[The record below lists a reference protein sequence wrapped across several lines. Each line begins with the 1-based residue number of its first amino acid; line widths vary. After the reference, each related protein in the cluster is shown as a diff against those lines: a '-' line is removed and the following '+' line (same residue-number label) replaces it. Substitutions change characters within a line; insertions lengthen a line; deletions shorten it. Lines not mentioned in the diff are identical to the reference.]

1 MSRPRRG
8 FVRSTHYLS
17 QEQRKRLAELAEK
30 IPAEGTQHDQS
41 SHLRQALDLY
51 LDMADR
57 LPQLKAI
64 AASEQRPL
72 SNIHLDAV
80 DLYLLFQG
88 MDEELAEVLQ
98 VALKTFPETR
108 TPNQAFRRMAYNW
121 LHNRQADS
129 KRGAID
135 RQTALTREGFEEV
148 KEMIAHSTDRLLRAI
163 RGESDD
169 SGSSAPS
176 DPGPPVDDG

>member
-98 VALKTFPETR
+98 VALKTLKPARRTR
-108 TPNQAFRRMAYNW
+108 LSAEWPTTGCIIARPTVNAAQ
-121 LHNRQADS
+121 S
-129 KRGAID
+129 TGKR
-135 RQTALTREGFEEV
+135 
-148 KEMIAHSTDRLLRAI
+148 
-163 RGESDD
+163 
-169 SGSSAPS
+169 P
-176 DPGPPVDDG
+176 